1 VSATHGRREVNLEEV
16 WNEVSTLALL
26 RGVRSARLAAAASR
40 LFVTEGDHGVH
51 GGGATGRN
59 VSGDERDGREDA
71 NGSEHGRGVVRG
83 EAEEQFLEEAHGSKG
98 NRETRGNTASEDDH
112 HITNDETKNGGA
124 RCSEG
129 HSNAEFGL
137 TLAHQEAERAIQAY
151 GCKK

>member
-1 VSATHGRREVNLEEV
+1 MSATHGRREVNLEEV

-83 EAEEQFLEEAHGSKG
+83 EA
-98 NRETRGNTASEDDH
+98 DH

-124 RCSEG
+124 VLRG
-129 HSNAEFGL
+129 PF
-137 TLAHQEAERAIQAY
+137 ERRIRFDAGAP
-151 GCKK
+151 GS